1 MKRQEHNIISLA
13 ADMVN
18 MTTEWLQ
25 QGIHLQDEAAV
36 SHQRVVV
43 QVGARWEADHI
54 RQHVV
59 NAHRATLQTVKAFLE
74 QSRCK
79 FYWSKADHARSSTR
93 TVLPCAQGRQQTWEL
108 ELA

>member
-1 MKRQEHNIISLA
+1 MICLA
-13 ADMVN
+13 ADTVS

-25 QGIHLQDEAAV
+25 QGTHLQDEAAV

-59 NAHRATLQTVKAFLE
+59 DAHRTTLQTVKAILE

-79 FYWSKADHARSSTR
+79 LYWRKADHARSSMHTA
-93 TVLPCAQGRQQTWEL
+93 LPCAANLGARACVKTIKGPGDG
-108 ELA
+108 